1 MVIEVTE
8 DLASKEKKNFT
19 KINPKKPENI
29 LEVLYNGVKQNMG
42 MRSW

>member
-8 DLASKEKKNFT
+8 DLTSKEKKNFT

-29 LEVLYNGVKQNMG
+29 LEVLYNGVKRSKG
-42 MRSW
+42 MRGW